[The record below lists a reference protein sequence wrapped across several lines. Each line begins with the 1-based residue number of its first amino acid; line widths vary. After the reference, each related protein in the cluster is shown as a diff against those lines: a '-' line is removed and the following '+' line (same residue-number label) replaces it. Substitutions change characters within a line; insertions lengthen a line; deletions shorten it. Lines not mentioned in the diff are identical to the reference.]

1 MMQEMVR
8 VYKTDIDNRTK
19 AKNIVHEIR
28 QVQPGSDPSID
39 LEDCDKVL
47 RIENSESKIDE
58 SKIKRIVSNY
68 GYWMEPM
75 V

>member
-1 MMQEMVR
+1 MVK
-8 VYKTDIDNRTK
+8 VYKTDIDNRTE

-47 RIENSESKIDE
+47 RIEIRKEEIDAAAIKTILNS
-58 SKIKRIVSNY
+58 Y
-68 GYWMEPM
+68 GYTMEPLP
-75 V
+75 

>member
-1 MMQEMVR
+1 MVR